1 MTPQTDAN
9 ICRVGDAVKATYKTN
24 GDVYDATIAS
34 IDGDLVT
41 VDWYDDDPDHRV
53 IVRKFVFKDGVSCLE
68 RATGITRSSATTEGT
83 VVM

>member
-34 IDGDLVT
+34 IDGNLIT
-41 VDWYDDDPDHRV
+41 VDWNNDNLEHRI
-53 IVRKFVFKDGVSCLE
+53 IVSKFVFKDGVSCLE